1 MDYKL
6 IRSKRKSIA
15 IEIDRTG
22 TVTVRAPYRM
32 PNVAVKAF
40 IEDKQDWIAKH
51 TRRAQEKALE
61 TTDMEPLTEEELDR
75 LYEEAR
81 KDIPKRVEYYANLME
96 VDYGRVTIRCQKT
109 RWGSCSTKGNLNFNC
124 LLMLAPSDVRDYVI
138 IHELAHRKHMNHS
151 KDFWKEVEIMIP
163 DYKEKRKW
171 LNTYG
176 EDIMQRMRTM
186 E

>member
-1 MDYKL
+1 MNYRL

-15 IEIDRTG
+15 IEIDREG

-40 IEDKQDWIAKH
+40 IENKQDSI
-51 TRRAQEKALE
+51 
-61 TTDMEPLTEEELDR
+61 
-75 LYEEAR
+75 R
-81 KDIPKRVEYYANLME
+81 KL
-96 VDYGRVTIRCQKT
+96 
-109 RWGSCSTKGNLNFNC
+109 NC

-138 IHELAHRKHMNHS
+138 IHELAHRMHMNHS
-151 KDFWKEVEIMIP
+151 KNFWKEVEIIIP

-176 EDIMQRMRTM
+176 EEIMQRMRTM